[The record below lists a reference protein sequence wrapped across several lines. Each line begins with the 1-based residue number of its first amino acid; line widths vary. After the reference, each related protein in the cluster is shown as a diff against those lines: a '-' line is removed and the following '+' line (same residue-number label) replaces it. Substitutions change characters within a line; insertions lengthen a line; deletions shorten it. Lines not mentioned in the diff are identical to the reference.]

1 MKIRSLL
8 SPLLVGAAAFAMNNA
23 QAVDPNVALGKPVTL
38 TQGSALGVALSS
50 LTDGLLVGNGT
61 FYQSG
66 TVFWST
72 PDAPIFEVNLGG
84 LYAIGSITL
93 EHDNNDI
100 YLAVYPTGN
109 SVGFAAIGPNVNGG
123 GMNMS
128 TYTFGAPIVA
138 SRISF
143 LGLGGDGLYAL
154 SEIAINGVAVI
165 PEPDGYAMMLAGL
178 VLMGGV
184 VARRRSRNGV

>member
-1 MKIRSLL
+1 MS
-8 SPLLVGAAAFAMNNA
+8 GAETSVKKVDNCSNVLGLQRRASGHD
-23 QAVDPNVALGKPVTL
+23 QA
-38 TQGSALGVALSS
+38 
-50 LTDGLLVGNGT
+50 
-61 FYQSG
+61 G

-109 SVGFAAIGPNVNGG
+109 SVGFAAIGPNVNTC

-128 TYTFGAPIVA
+128 SFTFGTPIVA
-138 SRISF
+138 SKISF
-143 LGLGGDGLYAL
+143 LGVGGDGLYAL
-154 SEIAINGVAVI
+154 
-165 PEPDGYAMMLAGL
+165 
-178 VLMGGV
+178 
-184 VARRRSRNGV
+184 